1 MTKNRTDRVPKPT
14 ASGNPLALVGRV
26 ALESTRQMGDVTL
39 FLAGAVREMRKLNFY
54 GQYFRQCAFVGV
66 DSIPIVLLTAFF
78 TGGVLALQSFN
89 GLNGGSLAS
98 SQLGSLVVL
107 SMVRE
112 LGPVL
117 AALMVTSRAGAAI
130 AAELAS
136 MRVTEQIDALTT
148 LATNPVRFLVAPR
161 ILACMTMMP
170 LLVVL
175 ANILGILGG
184 YTVGVHVL
192 GVSSV
197 MYVNSTF
204 RSLGGD
210 DITMTL
216 VKGATFGLLIGLMA
230 TYHGFK
236 ASGGAAGVGVATTR
250 AVVYGAVAILV
261 VDYFITAMFV

>member
-1 MTKNRTDRVPKPT
+1 MPRPT
-14 ASGNPLALVGRV
+14 LSGNPLALVGRV
-26 ALESTRQMGDVTL
+26 VLESVSQAGSVTVFLASAIRQMGH
-39 FLAGAVREMRKLNFY
+39 FSFY
-54 GQYFRQCAFVGV
+54 GQYARQCAFVGV
-66 DSIPIVLLTAFF
+66 ESLPIVLLTAFF

-89 GLNGGSLAS
+89 GLNGGALAS
-98 SQLGSLVVL
+98 AQLGSLVVL

-130 AAELAS
+130 SAELAS

-161 ILACMTMMP
+161 ILACLTMMP

-184 YTVGVHVL
+184 YVVGVHVL
-192 GVSSV
+192 GVSST

-204 RSLGGD
+204 RALGGD

-216 VKGATFGLLIGLMA
+216 VKGAAFGLLIGLMA

-261 VDYFITAMFV
+261 IDYFITAIFV